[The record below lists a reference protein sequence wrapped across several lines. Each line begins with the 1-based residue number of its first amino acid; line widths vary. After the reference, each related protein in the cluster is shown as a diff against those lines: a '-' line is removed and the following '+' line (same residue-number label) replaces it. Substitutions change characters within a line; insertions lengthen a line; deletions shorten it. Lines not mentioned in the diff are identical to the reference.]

1 MHWFLISVDNPIV
14 VFVDFE
20 RGKNLVSLL
29 ESSAE
34 VMMKIV
40 VGSVTTSPTTQPN
53 GQFTANNTS
62 VLFVSIS
69 FIVLI
74 IISLA
79 WLVFYYIQR
88 CRYTNAKERLSV
100 SIPGH
105 MVIKLVMFNW
115 TQLSMKFVMLAMPTI
130 VGILAFIN
138 MIQLLSS

>member
-1 MHWFLISVDNPIV
+1 MGISLLALRERTISRAFSRLNFISACMQRFLISVDNPIV

-105 MVIKLVMFNW
+105 MVIKLVMFN
-115 TQLSMKFVMLAMPTI
+115 
-130 VGILAFIN
+130 
-138 MIQLLSS
+138 

>member
-1 MHWFLISVDNPIV
+1 MISIHIYYMISVDDTISV
-14 VFVDFE
+14 YVDYE
-20 RGKNLVSLL
+20 RGKNLADILDVNG
-29 ESSAE
+29 E
-34 VMMKIV
+34 VLMTIS
-40 VGSVTTSPTTQPN
+40 VGRVTTSPTTAATN

-100 SIPGH
+100 STVELHKLSRFMRKLDFWH
-105 MVIKLVMFNW
+105 MRK
-115 TQLSMKFVMLAMPTI
+115 QRRRSA
-130 VGILAFIN
+130 
-138 MIQLLSS
+138 SR